1 MTMESYS
8 GLARAIHWVVALL
21 VLAMIPVG
29 VVMVQEGLPR
39 SLQNGLFIFHKN
51 VGVVVLLLML
61 VRLGVRS
68 LRPPPDLP
76 AHLPGWQRRA
86 AAASHAG
93 LYGLAI
99 LVPVAGYVRVRAGGF
114 PIEWLDALGI
124 PPLVPR
130 SDALA
135 QVAQT
140 THYVAALTFAALIG
154 LHVLAA
160 IYHGAVRQ
168 DGVFGRIWPPFGRA
182 RAERATGGAAGDRG
196 SPS

>member
-1 MTMESYS
+1 MESYS
-8 GLARAIHWVVALL
+8 GLARAIHWAVAVL
-21 VLAMIPVG
+21 VLAMIPAG
-29 VVMVQEGLPR
+29 LVMVQDGLPR
-39 SLQNGLFIFHKN
+39 PVQNGLFIFHKN

-61 VRLGVRS
+61 VRLGVRR

-114 PIEWLDALGI
+114 PVEWLDTLGV
-124 PPLVPR
+124 PALVPR

-135 QVAQT
+135 QAAQT

-160 IYHGAVRQ
+160 FYHGVLRR
-168 DGVFGRIWPPFGRA
+168 DGVFGRIWPPVGRA
-182 RAERATGGAAGDRG
+182 GAERAASGPPGDGGA
-196 SPS
+196 PS

>member
-1 MTMESYS
+1 MESYS
-8 GLARAIHWVVALL
+8 GLARAIHWLVALL
-21 VLAMIPVG
+21 VLTMIPAG
-29 VVMVQEGLPR
+29 LFMVQEGLPR
-39 SLQNGLFIFHKN
+39 GLQNGLFIFHKN

-61 VRLGVRS
+61 VRLGVRR
-68 LRPPPDLP
+68 LRPPPGLP

-86 AAASHAG
+86 AAASHAA

-114 PIEWLDALGI
+114 PIEWLDALGV

-154 LHVLAA
+154 LHMLAA
-160 IYHGAVRQ
+160 IYHGAIRR
-168 DGVFGRIWPPFGRA
+168 DGVFGRIWPPVGRSGTVRAAGGRA
-182 RAERATGGAAGDRG
+182 GDGGA
-196 SPS
+196 PS